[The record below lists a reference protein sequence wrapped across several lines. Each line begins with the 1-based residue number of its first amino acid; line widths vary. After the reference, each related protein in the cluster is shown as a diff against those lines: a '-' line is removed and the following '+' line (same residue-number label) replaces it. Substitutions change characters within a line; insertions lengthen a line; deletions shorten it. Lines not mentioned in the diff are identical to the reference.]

1 MVYTKRHFGGFALCR
16 YTNLFEFYNIVLT
29 NDIIW
34 RIISSEQR
42 YCRAINTVKKK
53 IYITSQY
60 CRAKESR
67 QTTEKKKNDG
77 KEKWLM
83 HRVIQERSRNMGFS
97 VNAGLLDAMVL
108 SVVQNDDTYGYEIT
122 QFLRKAVD
130 ISEST
135 LYPVLRRLQKN
146 DLLETY
152 DKEYMGR
159 NRRYYHVTPKGNEAL
174 EEYRNEWVAH
184 KEKVDSI
191 LMNKGADD
199 NE

>member
-1 MVYTKRHFGGFALCR
+1 
-16 YTNLFEFYNIVLT
+16 
-29 NDIIW
+29 
-34 RIISSEQR
+34 
-42 YCRAINTVKKK
+42 
-53 IYITSQY
+53 
-60 CRAKESR
+60 
-67 QTTEKKKNDG
+67 
-77 KEKWLM
+77 
-83 HRVIQERSRNMGFS
+83 MGFS

-146 DLLETY
+146 DYLETY
-152 DKEYMGR
+152 DKEFMGR
-159 NRRYYHVTPKGNEAL
+159 NRRYYRVTPKGNEAL
-174 EEYRNEWVAH
+174 EEYRQEWQAH

-199 NE
+199 NEQT